1 MTGAMEEMTEL
12 AARVMFPAV
21 IHEGDALG
29 WDDFD
34 DSAHDA
40 VRDMARMLF
49 DAGLLKGS
57 PDDRAWVWM
66 KQAERLK
73 VERDELRSALTEVAP
88 AEIEVEGSF
97 FAWHELPK
105 VLGNHM
111 RSLDESQR
119 EAKRYATEAEGLRR
133 SIQELADEFEG
144 NIDWSSGRN
153 DYGDNEAWSSSAAQ
167 LRAMLRNFRR
177 CSTCGGGKDDLG
189 CTVSPGGMSGHTFG
203 ASGCDV
209 AERGA
214 V

>member
-1 MTGAMEEMTEL
+1 MTGTMEEMTEL

-21 IHEGDALG
+21 IHEGDDLG

-73 VERDELRSALTEVAP
+73 AERDELQAALTEVAP

-105 VLGNHM
+105 VLGNYM

-119 EAKRYATEAEGLRR
+119 EAKRYATEVAKL
-133 SIQELADEFEG
+133 
-144 NIDWSSGRN
+144 
-153 DYGDNEAWSSSAAQ
+153 
-167 LRAMLRNFRR
+167 RR
-177 CSTCGGGKDDLG
+177 CSDCDGGVDDPG
-189 CTVSPGGMSGHTFG
+189 CTVFPGGMSGHTFG